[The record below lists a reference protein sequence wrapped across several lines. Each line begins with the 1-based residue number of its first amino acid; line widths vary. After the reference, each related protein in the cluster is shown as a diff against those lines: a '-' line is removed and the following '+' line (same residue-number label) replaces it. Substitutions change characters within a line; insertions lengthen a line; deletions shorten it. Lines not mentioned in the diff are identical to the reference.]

1 MAKKLKFNLL
11 NRLRKIDKTTKSKY
25 LLTILALGITCLS
38 LYAAD
43 LYLNSFYT
51 RVLNLAAV
59 FAILGLSLNLVLG
72 FTGMFSLGHAGFM
85 CIGAYTAAILTM
97 SPASKELIYYM
108 EPIVPLLAKVHWPI
122 FPAILAAGIM
132 AAIFGIL
139 IGIPALRLRDDY
151 LAIATLGFAEIIR
164 IVVTNTVSITNGSL
178 GLKDIPSINSI
189 WLYWGCAII
198 TVIVLKRVINS
209 SWGYAFRAIRD
220 NEIAAEA
227 MGINIFKHKLISFS
241 IGAFFAGIAGAL
253 MGFLITSV
261 DPTMFRFLFTFQIL
275 LIVVLG
281 GMGSLTGSMISAVV
295 ITIMMEVLRFVE
307 EPINLFTLTIPGL
320 PGMRMVI
327 FAILLLLVILFYR
340 QGLMGTREF
349 NWDWVLEKIH
359 LIKSRKQV
367 NQYD

>member
-1 MAKKLKFNLL
+1 MDS
-11 NRLRKIDKTTKSKY
+11 RKGQKII
-25 LLTILALGITCLS
+25 LTITVLLFCCL
-38 LYAAD
+38 LMYWGQHD
-43 LYLNSFYT
+43 LSRFQI
-51 RVLNLAAV
+51 RILNLAAV
-59 FAILGLSLNLVLG
+59 YAILGLSLNLVLG

-97 SPASKELIYYM
+97 SPASKQLIYYM
-108 EPIVPLLAKVHWPI
+108 QPIVPMLANVQWPI
-122 FPAILAAGIM
+122 FPAILAAGLV

-164 IVVTNTVSITNGSL
+164 IVITNTVSITNGSL
-178 GLKDIPSINSI
+178 GLKDIPSVKSL
-189 WLYWGCAII
+189 WVYWGCAII
-198 TVIVLKRVINS
+198 TLIILKRVINS

-227 MGINIFKHKLISFS
+227 MGINIFKHKLISFT

-253 MGFLITSV
+253 MGFLLTSI

-281 GMGSLTGSMISAVV
+281 GMGSLTGSVISAVV
-295 ITIMMEVLRFVE
+295 ITIAMEALRVVE
-307 EPINLFTLTIPGL
+307 EPITLFTVTIPGL

-327 FAILLLLVILFYR
+327 FAILLLMVILFYR
-340 QGLMGTREF
+340 QGLMGTKEF
-349 NWDWVLEKIH
+349 NWDWVLDKIM
-359 LIKSRKQV
+359 LTKSRKQV
-367 NQYD
+367 KQYD